1 MGDEADHL
9 LWSSSDDWDFYLEAQ
24 PFPNGNT
31 SWIQKN
37 GKPIKRCQMSRQHI
51 INAMRLL
58 SRVTHNYKL
67 ADAWMR
73 LFEAEFNRRIKKA
86 CKK

>member
-1 MGDEADHL
+1 MGEAAYDLEGLH
-9 LWSSSDDWDFYLEAQ
+9 DDWDFYAGEQ

-51 INAMRLL
+51 INAMRRL
-58 SRVTHNYKL
+58 SRVQHNWKL
-67 ADAWMR
+67 AHAWMR
-73 LFEAEFNRRIKKA
+73 LFEDEFNRRIKKA